1 MELKHIVPWG
11 RTLDEYQHMFMLSP
25 ADLQKSILGCGDGP
39 ASFNAELSA
48 RGGKVVSIDPIYAFS
63 KEQIATRIE
72 EVAQEVMQEIRK
84 KKEDF
89 VWKNITNPDEL
100 YAIRMSAMEHFLADY
115 ERGKH
120 EGRYT
125 FQTLPSLSFETEA
138 FDLALSSHFLFL
150 YSEHLD
156 ECFHKDAIEEMLRVA
171 NEVRIF
177 PIVSLDGAY
186 SKHLAGVMG
195 YFKNS
200 GYRVE
205 IVATSYEFQKGGYEM
220 LQIQRV

>member
-11 RTLDEYQHMFMLSP
+11 RTLDEYQQMFMLSP
-25 ADLQKSILGCGDGP
+25 TDLQKSILGCGDGP

-100 YAIRMSAMEHFLADY
+100 YTIRMSAMEHFLEDY
-115 ERGKH
+115 ECGKR

-125 FQTLPSLSFETEA
+125 FQTLPSLCFETEA

-156 ECFHKDAIEEMLRVA
+156 ERFHKDAIEEMLRVA

-186 SKHLAGVMG
+186 SKHLAGVMD

-200 GYRVE
+200 GYNVE
-205 IVATSYEFQKGGYEM
+205 IVPTSYEFQKGGYEM